1 MDANKL
7 LTQCFKCKNIVS
19 CWGLDRKECTSN
31 KNRSDVGISID
42 NVCTNLKRLNPKT
55 LNDFM
60 VYSIMIYV
68 QAVMTKEN
76 SYIREQIAHTSVCV
90 IEGLTGTTSNISW
103 DCPDAFK
110 YTPADE

>member
-42 NVCTNLKRLNPKT
+42 NVCANLKRLNPKT
-55 LNDFM
+55 LDEFIA
-60 VYSIMIYV
+60 YAIMMYV
-68 QAVMTKEN
+68 DTVLTEKN
-76 SYIREQIAHTSVCV
+76 NYIRGQIVHTSVCV
-90 IEGLTGTTSNISW
+90 IDGLTGSTSKLSW
-103 DCPDAFK
+103 GCPDAFE